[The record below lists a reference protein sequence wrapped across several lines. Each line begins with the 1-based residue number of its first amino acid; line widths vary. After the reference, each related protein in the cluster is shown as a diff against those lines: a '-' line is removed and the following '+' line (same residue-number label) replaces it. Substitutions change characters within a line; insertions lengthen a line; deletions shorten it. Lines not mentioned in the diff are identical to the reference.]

1 MCTLTWR
8 AAGEGGYDLFF
19 NRDERNTRAPEGAPS
34 LRTTAGGVRYL
45 SPEDGDHRGTWLVLN
60 GHGLTVCVLN
70 DYPRGVAESGGVS
83 RGRLPPA
90 CAACAAADDVIAVL
104 HATALA
110 DYAPFHL
117 AAVDAAGGAVH
128 LRWDGRALHEAPAPV
143 FLTSSSFEPK
153 RVRAARAGKFA
164 ALPERSTEALRA
176 FHHAHDR
183 SAGAE
188 SVLMRRPD
196 AATRSVCAVRVRTQE
211 RELVYEPVVW
221 DGAVAEKPVVLRL

>member
-1 MCTLTWR
+1 MTWR
-8 AAGEGGYDLFF
+8 EAAEGGYDLFF

-34 LRTTAGGVRYL
+34 LRATAGGVRYL
-45 SPEDGDHRGTWLVLN
+45 APEDGDHRGTWLMLN
-60 GHGLTVCVLN
+60 AHGLTVCVLN
-70 DYPRGVAESGGVS
+70 DYPRGVVENGKVS

-90 CAACAAADDVIAVL
+90 CTACAAAGDVIAVL
-104 HATALA
+104 RATALA

-117 AAVDAAGGAVH
+117 VAVDAAGGAVH
-128 LRWDGRALHEAPAPV
+128 LRWDGRALHEASAPA

-153 RVRAARAGKFA
+153 RVRAARADKFA
-164 ALPERSTEALRA
+164 ALPERSTEGLRA

-196 AATRSVCAVRVRTQE
+196 AATRSVCAVRVRAAA
-211 RELVYEPVVW
+211 RELAYEPVVW
-221 DGAVAEKPVVLRL
+221 DGTAAENPVVLHL